1 MLGISI
7 RMSNTFW
14 TSSQTAIFSNN
25 RPNSGY
31 SCCEYL
37 PTISELWSEN
47 GANSPSQY
55 GVGHKIREF
64 LVRIELG
71 VQLFLGEH
79 IESYAQMHYGTL
91 TVTYVSLIRWGFVV
105 HGHSK

>member
-1 MLGISI
+1 MLTYPKSVAKL
-7 RMSNTFW
+7 SCTFQILV
-14 TSSQTAIFSNN
+14 SEGVLLIVV
-25 RPNSGY
+25 NS
-31 SCCEYL
+31 L
-37 PTISELWSEN
+37 LRTISELWSEN

-79 IESYAQMHYGTL
+79 IESYT
-91 TVTYVSLIRWGFVV
+91 F
-105 HGHSK
+105 K